1 MNRLGF
7 VATAVVVCALSGC
20 ALGMAE
26 PAAAQAGN
34 PAVAANAGL
43 ATNLT
48 GGAVVPGPADPDGS
62 GMARIT
68 FVAGEQNVCYELAV
82 RNIQTATMA
91 HIHPGTATE
100 VGGPPLVVLGTPTT
114 GESRGCVTAPQR
126 LVDAIRANPS
136 NFFVTVHNAEFP
148 GGAVRGQFGG

>member
-1 MNRLGF
+1 MKRLSL
-7 VATAVVVCALSGC
+7 VSTALAGC
-20 ALGMAE
+20 ALAGGALGLGS
-26 PAAAQAGN
+26 AAASPSG
-34 PAVAANAGL
+34 NAGSNAML

-62 GMARIT
+62 GSARIT
-68 FVAGEQNVCYELAV
+68 FVAGEQNVCFELSV

-91 HIHPGTATE
+91 HIHPGTVAE
-100 VGGPPLVVLGTPTT
+100 VGGPPLVALTTPTT
-114 GESRGCVTAPQR
+114 GEASGCVSAPQAV
-126 LVDAIRANPS
+126 VDAIRANPS